1 MRPMGRTFDLLV
13 RNAGTVFTADG
24 ADGGNAQQLLGPIP
38 RGAVCILDAHIAWI
52 GAEGDLPRESVTPS
66 TKILDAGGG
75 LVVPGFVDSH
85 THLVWA
91 GERSHEFALRCAGAD
106 YLSISR
112 AGGGIASTVRAVRE
126 ASDETL
132 VALAL
137 PRLHRLLAQGVT
149 TAEVKSGYGLD
160 ADSELRML
168 RVIDLLGARQPIRLL
183 RTFLWLHAM
192 PPGSTDRAGFL
203 ARGRKVLRE
212 VARAGLARFAD
223 AFVEEGAFGQD
234 EVRPFLEEA
243 RTLGFGLKLHVDQ
256 LRAGR
261 GAEFAASL
269 GALSADHLESIDPQG
284 IAALASARVTAV
296 LIPTATLVLR
306 LLRYAPGRALVDA
319 GVGVAVAT
327 NCNPGSAPTEN
338 LALAMSLACLQ
349 NGLTPPEA
357 LLGVTRRGGEALGDT
372 SLGRLRV
379 GGPADLV
386 VLGAPDVDHLVAHV
400 GTSHVQTVVRAGRVV
415 LRSDANACS

>member
-1 MRPMGRTFDLLV
+1 MSRPFDLLV

-24 ADGGNAQQLLGPIP
+24 PEGAPARQMLAPIVG
-38 RGAVCILDAHIAWI
+38 GAVGVLDAHVAWL
-52 GAEGDLPRESVTPS
+52 GSEGDLPAGSIAPS
-66 TKILDAGGG
+66 TKIVDAGGG
-75 LVVPGFVDSH
+75 LVAPGFVDSH

-91 GERSHEFALRCAGAD
+91 GDRSAEFALRCAGAD
-106 YLSISR
+106 YLSIAR
-112 AGGGIASTVRAVRE
+112 AGGGIASTVRAVRG

-132 VALAL
+132 IALAL
-137 PRLHRLLAQGVT
+137 PRLQRLLAQGVT

-160 ADSELRML
+160 AETELRML

-183 RTFLWLHAM
+183 RSFLWLHAM
-192 PPGSTDRAGFL
+192 PPGTIDRQGFL
-203 ARGRKVLRE
+203 AQGRQVLGE

-223 AFVEEGAFGQD
+223 AFVEEGAFSQD

-243 RTLGFGLKLHVDQ
+243 RALGLGLKLHVDQ
-256 LRAGR
+256 LHAGG

-269 GALSADHLESIDPQG
+269 GALSADHLEHTGPDG
-284 IAALASARVTAV
+284 ILALSRARVTAV

-306 LLRYAPGRALVDA
+306 LQRYAPGRALVDA
-319 GVGVAVAT
+319 GVPVALAT

-349 NGLTPPEA
+349 NGLTPSET

-400 GTSHVQTVVRAGRVV
+400 GQSHVQVVVRAGRIV
-415 LRSDANACS
+415 LRSDTGTHC

>member
-1 MRPMGRTFDLLV
+1 MSRPFDLLV
-13 RNAGTVFTADG
+13 RNAGTLFTADG
-24 ADGGNAQQLLGPIP
+24 PEGAPARQLLGPVP
-38 RGAVCILDAHIAWI
+38 GGAVGILEAHVAWL
-52 GAEGDLPRESVTPS
+52 GPERELPATSVAPS
-66 TKILDAGGG
+66 TKIVDAGGG
-75 LVVPGFVDSH
+75 LVAPGFVDSH

-91 GERSHEFALRCAGAD
+91 GDRSGEFALRCAGAD
-106 YLSISR
+106 YLSIAR
-112 AGGGIASTVRAVRE
+112 AGGGIASTVRAVRG
-126 ASDETL
+126 ASDEAL
-132 VALAL
+132 IALAL

-160 ADSELRML
+160 AETELRML
-168 RVIDLLGARQPIRLL
+168 RVIDVLGARQPIRLL
-183 RTFLWLHAM
+183 RTFLWPHAM
-192 PPGSTDRAGFL
+192 PPGSLDRQGFL
-203 ARGRKVLRE
+203 AQGREVLRE

-223 AFVEEGAFGQD
+223 AFVEEGAFSQD

-243 RTLGFGLKLHVDQ
+243 RSLGLWLKLHVDQ
-256 LRAGR
+256 LHAGG

-269 GALSADHLESIDPQG
+269 GALSADHLESTSPEG
-284 IAALASARVTAV
+284 ILALSRARVTAV

-306 LLRYAPGRALVDA
+306 LPRYAPGRALVDA
-319 GVGVAVAT
+319 GVPVALAS

-338 LALAMSLACLQ
+338 LALALSLACLQ
-349 NGLTPPEA
+349 NGLTPSEA

-400 GTSHVQTVVRAGRVV
+400 GQSHVQTVVRAGRVV
-415 LRSDANACS
+415 LRSDASTHC